1 MSAPDDYLL
10 MSGIQHFCFCR
21 RQWALIHLEQQW
33 SENLRTAEGR
43 LEHTRCHDTAQTER
57 RGDLLITRGM
67 KVVSHRLRLS
77 GDCDVVEFRADP
89 EGIPLQH
96 TEGRWR
102 PMPVE
107 YKHGRAKENDADRLQ
122 LCAQAMALEEMLAC
136 DIPQAALFYEETRRR
151 ELAGHGRRDE
161 PVFRPRLH
169 SKSQAGNLL
178 QRLLPQRALPART
191 VQTRRPQGLPESL
204 SGRSASGGHAMR
216 QLLTQLYVTS
226 EDAYLSLDDENV
238 VVSRQKTEIGRVPL
252 HTLEGI
258 VCFSRSGASPALMG
272 KCAAKGIDLCFFS
285 PYGQFLARTV
295 GEERGNVLLRQT
307 QYRISDSEALSC
319 RYARYFILGKVYNAR
334 WVLERATRD
343 HPQRVPIE
351 ELKRTSAQLAAALPL
366 IEQCDDLDQLRGLE
380 GEAAQRYFDCFDSL
394 ILQQH
399 EAFPFVSRN
408 RRPPLD
414 NVNALLSFAYSL
426 LARDCASALSS
437 VGLDPYVGF
446 LHRARPGRRSLAL
459 DLMEEL
465 RAVYADRF
473 VLSCINQKLLTAKHF
488 QKQENGAVLL
498 TDDGRRAFLK
508 AWQTKKQEQITHP
521 FLKEKLPWGLV
532 PYVQALLLA
541 RTLRGDLELYP
552 PFFWK

>member
-1 MSAPDDYLL
+1 
-10 MSGIQHFCFCR
+10 
-21 RQWALIHLEQQW
+21 
-33 SENLRTAEGR
+33 
-43 LEHTRCHDTAQTER
+43 
-57 RGDLLITRGM
+57 
-67 KVVSHRLRLS
+67 
-77 GDCDVVEFRADP
+77 
-89 EGIPLQH
+89 
-96 TEGRWR
+96 
-102 PMPVE
+102 
-107 YKHGRAKENDADRLQ
+107 
-122 LCAQAMALEEMLAC
+122 
-136 DIPQAALFYEETRRR
+136 
-151 ELAGHGRRDE
+151 
-161 PVFRPRLH
+161 
-169 SKSQAGNLL
+169 
-178 QRLLPQRALPART
+178 
-191 VQTRRPQGLPESL
+191 
-204 SGRSASGGHAMR
+204 MR

-226 EDAYLSLDDENV
+226 EDAYLSLDGENV

-319 RYARYFILGKVYNAR
+319 HYARYFILGKVYNAR

-343 HPQRVPIE
+343 HPQRVPVE

-380 GEAAQRYFDCFDSL
+380 GEAAQRYFDRFDSL

-399 EAFPFVSRN
+399 EAFPFVSRS

>member
-1 MSAPDDYLL
+1 
-10 MSGIQHFCFCR
+10 
-21 RQWALIHLEQQW
+21 
-33 SENLRTAEGR
+33 
-43 LEHTRCHDTAQTER
+43 
-57 RGDLLITRGM
+57 
-67 KVVSHRLRLS
+67 
-77 GDCDVVEFRADP
+77 
-89 EGIPLQH
+89 
-96 TEGRWR
+96 
-102 PMPVE
+102 
-107 YKHGRAKENDADRLQ
+107 
-122 LCAQAMALEEMLAC
+122 
-136 DIPQAALFYEETRRR
+136 
-151 ELAGHGRRDE
+151 
-161 PVFRPRLH
+161 
-169 SKSQAGNLL
+169 
-178 QRLLPQRALPART
+178 
-191 VQTRRPQGLPESL
+191 
-204 SGRSASGGHAMR
+204 MR
-216 QLLTQLYVTS
+216 QLLNTLFVLS
-226 EDAYLSLDDENV
+226 EDAYLSLDGETV
-238 VVSRQKTEIGRVPL
+238 AVSRTGQPTRLFPL

-258 VCFSRSGASPALMG
+258 VSFSYAGASPALMG
-272 KCAAKGIDLCFFS
+272 ACARRGVDLCFFS
-285 PYGQFLARTV
+285 PRGQFLARTV

-307 QYRISDSEALSC
+307 QYRTADDPAQSC
-319 RYARYFILGKVYNAR
+319 RLARGFILGKVYNAR

-343 HPQRVPIE
+343 HPQRVPVDE
-351 ELKRTSAQLAAALPL
+351 FKRTSAQLAAALPL

-465 RAVYADRF
+465 RAVSADRF

>member
-1 MSAPDDYLL
+1 M
-10 MSGIQHFCFCR
+10 
-21 RQWALIHLEQQW
+21 
-33 SENLRTAEGR
+33 
-43 LEHTRCHDTAQTER
+43 
-57 RGDLLITRGM
+57 
-67 KVVSHRLRLS
+67 
-77 GDCDVVEFRADP
+77 
-89 EGIPLQH
+89 
-96 TEGRWR
+96 
-102 PMPVE
+102 
-107 YKHGRAKENDADRLQ
+107 
-122 LCAQAMALEEMLAC
+122 
-136 DIPQAALFYEETRRR
+136 
-151 ELAGHGRRDE
+151 
-161 PVFRPRLH
+161 
-169 SKSQAGNLL
+169 
-178 QRLLPQRALPART
+178 
-191 VQTRRPQGLPESL
+191 
-204 SGRSASGGHAMR
+204 
-216 QLLTQLYVTS
+216 
-226 EDAYLSLDDENV
+226 
-238 VVSRQKTEIGRVPL
+238 
-252 HTLEGI
+252 
-258 VCFSRSGASPALMG
+258 
-272 KCAAKGIDLCFFS
+272 
-285 PYGQFLARTV
+285 
-295 GEERGNVLLRQT
+295 RGNVLLRQT

-343 HPQRVPIE
+343 HPQRVPVE
-351 ELKRTSAQLAAALPL
+351 EFKRTSAQLAAALPL